1 MDVIAGRKTTGLIE
15 FDSNIFVNGRPK
27 DDTFEHLTG
36 YVEQNDLHNGQ
47 ATVKEALEFSAH
59 LRLPAS
65 VDAHTREAFIQE
77 VMELVGLTTIQNR
90 MIGDA
95 SQPSL
100 STGQLKLLT
109 IAVELVA
116 NPSIIFLDEPTSGL
130 DSKSAYRVMR
140 AIKRIAATQEKQLV
154 EHEEHFL

>member
-1 MDVIAGRKTTGLIE
+1 MDVIAGRKTVGLIE
-15 FDSNIFVNGRPK
+15 SDANIFVNGRSKDPK
-27 DDTFEHLTG
+27 TFASITG
-36 YVEQNDLHNGQ
+36 YVEQTDIHNGM
-47 ATVKEALEFSAH
+47 ATVKEALDFSAK

-65 VDAHTREAFIQE
+65 VDDATREHFVHE
-77 VMELVGLTTIQNR
+77 VMGLVGLTTIQNR

-116 NPSIIFLDEPTSGL
+116 NPSIIFLDEVSNKHKHSSGRSCGHHSIAKAASSL
-130 DSKSAYRVMR
+130 YCVNYC
-140 AIKRIAATQEKQLV
+140 AID
-154 EHEEHFL
+154 